1 MIRSGCRIRSCT
13 LFFYP
18 TRKAVSTIAAA
29 KKLTPKQKA
38 FVSEYL
44 IDKNATQAA
53 FRAGYS
59 KKTAYSMGQE
69 NLKKPEIKRAIQ
81 KAMQKR
87 EERTEITQD
96 RVLLEYARIAFFDPR
111 KLFRSDGSPKPIEE
125 LDTDTAAALAGLE
138 VREEF
143 EGAGENR
150 AFVGYTKK
158 YKLANKLGAL
168 DSLAKHL
175 GMLDGKG
182 RELENE
188 MQTGVIIMPEVVE
201 DE

>member
-1 MIRSGCRIRSCT
+1 MIFLHSI
-13 LFFYP
+13 FYLV
-18 TRKAVSTIAAA
+18 RKAVRVIAE
-29 KKLTPKQKA
+29 KKLTPKQKR
-38 FVSEYL
+38 FVDEYL
-44 IDKNATQAA
+44 IDLNATQAA
-53 FRAGYS
+53 IRAGYS

-81 KAMQKR
+81 KAMQKQQ
-87 EERTEITQD
+87 ERTEITQD

-111 KLFRSDGSPKPIEE
+111 KLFHSDGSPKPIEE
-125 LDTDTAAALAGLE
+125 LDADTAAALAGLE